1 VYLQAVW
8 YFIAYAILIGTVTA
22 LVLHGIFRTFV
33 FVFRL
38 DEKPAPKISHVP
50 ARGHDINSYRKARE
64 KKKMQAEKEQKG
76 IEATAQALATSPLLK
91 EALKQMRRDSP
102 NDDGGSPTSR
112 IRGRESLYSQ
122 TILEHTEEDDS

>member
-1 VYLQAVW
+1 MW
-8 YFIAYAILIGTVTA
+8 YFIAYAVLIGTIAA

-33 FVFRL
+33 FVLRL
-38 DEKPAPKISHVP
+38 NEKPVPKISHIP
-50 ARGHDINSYRKARE
+50 AKGHDINSYRKARE
-64 KKKMQAEKEQKG
+64 KKKMQAEKEQKE

-102 NDDGGSPTSR
+102 NEDGSPGAR
-112 IRGRESLYSQ
+112 IRGRQSLYSQ